1 MLITIIIRIFI
12 IVFKVGLRMIM
23 FLVCVEYTVGF
34 CLLLNDLQKK
44 KKKKGQGENSP
55 IHICDFH

>member
-1 MLITIIIRIFI
+1 MLITIFIRIFI
-12 IVFKVGLRMIM
+12 IVFKVDLRMIM

-44 KKKKGQGENSP
+44 KKKGQGENSP